1 MARKRYTRL
10 RPERCFHMSKD
21 IIERLMLDNMAD
33 QVFVQQS
40 VKGSPAEADIRR
52 ALDNIEQRTRHIALH
67 LIEVLRVQTHRDLP
81 GDNGKVTPRDGDQAS
96 VGST

>member
-40 VKGSPAEADIRR
+40 VQGSPAEADIRR

-67 LIEVLRVQTHRDLP
+67 LIDALRLQTHGDLP
-81 GDNGKVTPRDGDQAS
+81 GDNGKVTLRDGDQAS
-96 VGST
+96 VDSS

>member
-1 MARKRYTRL
+1 MPRKRYTRL
-10 RPERCFHMSKD
+10 LPDRSFHLWKD
-21 IIERLMLDNMAD
+21 IIDRLMLDNMAD

-52 ALDNIEQRTRHIALH
+52 ALDNIEQRARHIALH
-67 LIEVLRVQTHRDLP
+67 LIEVLRVQTRRDLAET
-81 GDNGKVTPRDGDQAS
+81 NGKVTPRDGDQAS